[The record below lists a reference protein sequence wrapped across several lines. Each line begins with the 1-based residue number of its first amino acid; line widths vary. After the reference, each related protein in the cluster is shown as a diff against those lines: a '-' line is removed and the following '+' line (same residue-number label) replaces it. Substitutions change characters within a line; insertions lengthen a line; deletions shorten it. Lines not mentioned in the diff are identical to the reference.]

1 MGERVGFA
9 GEGDVEGAVAVEGGD
24 FAKGGGHGWGVMMV
38 MGLGMVGLMK
48 FFGGVIAGTCGLVK
62 FVILTSP
69 VIESYFWHEL

>member
-1 MGERVGFA
+1 
-9 GEGDVEGAVAVEGGD
+9 
-24 FAKGGGHGWGVMMV
+24 
-38 MGLGMVGLMK
+38 MK